1 MGEEPTAVMS
11 VERRFRVYPRH
22 LAGSHARVLAEA
34 SFEAAAVAFVEDFA
48 PAPDAGTEV
57 AVHVLDLDSG
67 VEHCFRIDLETGAT
81 APCA

>member
-1 MGEEPTAVMS
+1 MTS
-11 VERRFRVYPRH
+11 DERRFRVYPRH
-22 LAGSHARVLAEA
+22 GAGAHARVLAEV

-48 PAPDAGTEV
+48 PAPDAGQDV

-81 APCA
+81 APCSE